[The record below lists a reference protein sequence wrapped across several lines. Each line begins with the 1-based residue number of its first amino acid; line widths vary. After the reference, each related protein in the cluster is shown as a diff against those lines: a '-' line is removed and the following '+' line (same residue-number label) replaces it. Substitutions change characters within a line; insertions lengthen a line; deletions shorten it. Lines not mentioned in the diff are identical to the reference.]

1 MILGPDTQNE
11 NVHETDD
18 FIDYVKTIETG
29 RHFAPDIVH
38 YAVHFRKVHCSIV
51 LCKRDVER
59 I

>member
-11 NVHETDD
+11 NVYETDD

-29 RHFAPDIVH
+29 RHLVPDIVH
-38 YAVHFRKVHCSIV
+38 NPVHFRKVHCAIV
-51 LCKRDVER
+51 LCERDVER